1 MKAGIL
7 PTDAEFG
14 VEDEEIYGPSPHSS
28 FLASFLSIDS
38 FFPGTFITPDGTAT
52 KTPSQKGHYGK
63 FYSNLV
69 SAINGEKQ
77 CVVKPQEAADVVR
90 MVELIGE
97 SNRLGIILDVAQ

>member
-7 PTDAEFG
+7 PTAAEFG
-14 VEDEEIYGPSPHSS
+14 VEDEEIHGISLPTHLPVSRQ
-28 FLASFLSIDS
+28 LTDI
-38 FFPGTFITPDGTAT
+38 PGTFITPDGTAT
-52 KTPSQKGHYGK
+52 KTPSQKGNYGK

-77 CVVKPQEAADVVR
+77 CVVKPKEAADMVR
-90 MVELIGE
+90 VVELIGE

>member
-1 MKAGIL
+1 MLNLGLKTKKFMVSL
-7 PTDAEFG
+7 PLHRFQLVSRRLT
-14 VEDEEIYGPSPHSS
+14 
-28 FLASFLSIDS
+28 L

-69 SAINGEKQ
+69 SAIKGEKQ
-77 CVVKPQEAADVVR
+77 CVVKPREAADVVR

>member
-1 MKAGIL
+1 MVSL
-7 PTDAEFG
+7 
-14 VEDEEIYGPSPHSS
+14 PHSS